1 MPMQQPTT
9 PDRTGR
15 IRRVLFGLLF
25 ANLVVVAA
33 KVGVGLLAHSLA
45 VLGDALHSGVDALNN
60 VLGLV
65 VMRVATKAPDEDHP
79 YGHGKFETLGALAI
93 VGFLSITCFE
103 LVRQAA
109 NRFSGDHRTPLL
121 TEIQFATLVLTL
133 GVNLVIAWY
142 ENRRGREL

>member
-9 PDRTGR
+9 PDRTSR

-60 VLGLV
+60 VLCLV

-93 VGFLSITCFE
+93 DGSPSTNSF
-103 LVRQAA
+103 
-109 NRFSGDHRTPLL
+109 
-121 TEIQFATLVLTL
+121 TLVLHAAL
-133 GVNLVIAWY
+133 PI
-142 ENRRGREL
+142 